1 MNRNTLVVIWL
12 ALLALSLRP
21 VGPIERAAEWL
32 AVPTR
37 VVSALAAPLG
47 LGRETHADEGGARE
61 LAKTARALLQREQ
74 AAVLP
79 TEVGLCT
86 GRALIHAEVVD
97 RSAAGEDRLLV
108 RFAPKAPVRAGLP
121 VVLGNNFVGRVLEVG
136 SAGRRLQPGEALI
149 ELITHEASR
158 VEARAGAAVLILG
171 GLAAQSGAGAQG
183 RQLAVHTQQGA
194 LVPGDAVTVA
204 ERLDALAGPAALAN
218 GYTIGTLVPR
228 PHGGREGWA
237 VAPAIDYRG
246 GLGQLL
252 LLAPPERA
260 SAAALLA
267 HDPLER
273 AGWQNARLA
282 LAGTPAFWRATRRL
296 HAGSRRGIVAGSA
309 LAAANHYL
317 GRVARVEWVSS
328 EVRLL
333 EDPGSSVL
341 VLADF
346 GGGEAPLHLGLMH
359 TQSFDRS
366 RHELELRWQPSV
378 ESLRQVALRR
388 ERSVRLFTGSGDR
401 LVPPGL
407 LIGESEVSATRAD
420 QVLRV
425 RRAPWLLECLAVEV
439 WQPQA
444 AETDS

>member
-1 MNRNTLVVIWL
+1 
-12 ALLALSLRP
+12 
-21 VGPIERAAEWL
+21 
-32 AVPTR
+32 
-37 VVSALAAPLG
+37 
-47 LGRETHADEGGARE
+47 
-61 LAKTARALLQREQ
+61 
-74 AAVLP
+74 
-79 TEVGLCT
+79 
-86 GRALIHAEVVD
+86 
-97 RSAAGEDRLLV
+97 
-108 RFAPKAPVRAGLP
+108 
-121 VVLGNNFVGRVLEVG
+121 
-136 SAGRRLQPGEALI
+136 
-149 ELITHEASR
+149 
-158 VEARAGAAVLILG
+158 
-171 GLAAQSGAGAQG
+171 
-183 RQLAVHTQQGA
+183 
-194 LVPGDAVTVA
+194 
-204 ERLDALAGPAALAN
+204 
-218 GYTIGTLVPR
+218 
-228 PHGGREGWA
+228 
-237 VAPAIDYRG
+237 
-246 GLGQLL
+246 
-252 LLAPPERA
+252 
-260 SAAALLA
+260 
-267 HDPLER
+267 
-273 AGWQNARLA
+273 
-282 LAGTPAFWRATRRL
+282 
-296 HAGSRRGIVAGSA
+296 VAGSA